1 MLAVHTL
8 KANKSNKKPNKRVG
22 RGNSSGKGTYS
33 ARGLKGQKSRSGG
46 KSGLQTRSIK
56 AYLLRIPKNRGF
68 KSLQN
73 KPEVVNLSDL
83 ENKFEAGNKV
93 NARALLKAGLIST
106 IANGVKVLSN
116 GTLTK
121 KLLVEA
127 NAFSETAK
135 EKIEKAGGQATV
147 VGQKAKDIL
156 KEEANKQKDA

>member
-1 MLAVHTL
+1 MKLHTL
-8 KANKSNKKPNKRVG
+8 KPAEGSTKSRKRIG
-22 RGNSSGKGTYS
+22 RGEGSGHGGTS
-33 ARGLKGQKSRSGG
+33 TRGHKGQKSRSGG